1 MLPFVNLQL
10 KYSISKKIVWH
21 ISKESINTFTF
32 NDIPKYA
39 TTYKFIMSWHGEIY
53 ITNAS
58 TDGEEE
64 NVWVCSLDDEL
75 PTYIRYI
82 KKNNKGLF
90 DPIKQFYPIR
100 VF

>member
-1 MLPFVNLQL
+1 MQAPMAQ
-10 KYSISKKIVWH
+10 
-21 ISKESINTFTF
+21 
-32 NDIPKYA
+32 
-39 TTYKFIMSWHGEIY
+39 
-53 ITNAS
+53 
-58 TDGEEE
+58 EE